1 MTRERLQ
8 ALAEIERKIVE
19 ETIKDS
25 DIDEIIVMI
34 MGKEEAER
42 CRIVSTEET
51 IIHGTLLRAADEEGI
66 NHWEFV
72 HMLFNNRFE
81 CCDDGYN
88 VYREYVIHS
97 IENFSST
104 LEEQSDIFG
113 MIRITMLEEVRGCKY

>member
-19 ETIKDS
+19 ETIKES
-25 DIDEIIVMI
+25 PIDEIILMI

-66 NHWEFV
+66 NRREFV
-72 HMLFNNRFE
+72 HNLFRNRFI
-81 CCDDGYN
+81 CRDDEYN
-88 VYREYVIHS
+88 VYREFVIDS
-97 IENFSST
+97 LEKFSST
-104 LEEQSDIFG
+104 LEEQSQIFG
-113 MIRITMLEEVRGCKY
+113 MIRKTMTEEVRGCEY